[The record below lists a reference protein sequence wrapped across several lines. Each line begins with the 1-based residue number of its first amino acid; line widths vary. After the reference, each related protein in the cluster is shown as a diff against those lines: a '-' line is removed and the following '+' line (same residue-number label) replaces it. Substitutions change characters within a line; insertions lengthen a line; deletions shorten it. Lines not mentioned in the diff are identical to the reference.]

1 MAALTDKVALVTGA
15 NSGLGKATALGLA
28 KLGATVVMV
37 CRSRERGA
45 AAKAAIIAASGNSS
59 VDLLLADLSSQQA
72 IRQLAQDFK
81 AKYAHLHLLIN
92 NAGGV
97 FYTRSTSAD
106 GLEYSLAFN
115 HLAPFLLTNL
125 LLDTLKASAPAR
137 IINVT
142 TRPFRTSYLHFD
154 DLQFE
159 KRAYNGMQAYSET
172 KLGNILFTYELARRL
187 EGTGV
192 MVNCVHPGVFKSN
205 FGQNTTGQPLM
216 FRLMMPLF
224 RPFMAEADR
233 AAERVLYLA
242 TSPEVEG
249 ISGKYFADKK
259 EITAPPQAYDREAN
273 RRLWEVSSALTG
285 LA

>member
-1 MAALTDKVALVTGA
+1 MATMTDKVALVTGA

-28 KLGATVVMV
+28 RLGATVIMV
-37 CRSRERGA
+37 CRDRSRGE
-45 AAKAAIIAASGNSS
+45 AAKAEIIAASGNAS

-81 AKYAHLHLLIN
+81 AKYARLHLLIN

-142 TRPFRTSYLHFD
+142 TRPFRNSYLHFD

-159 KRAYNGMQAYSET
+159 KRRYNGMQAYSES

-187 EGTGV
+187 EGTEV
-192 MVNCVHPGVFKSN
+192 TVNCVHPGVFKSN
-205 FGQNTTGQPLM
+205 FGQSATGQPLM

-242 TSPEVEG
+242 TSPEMEG
-249 ISGKYFADKK
+249 VSGKYIADKK
-259 EITAPPQAYDREAN
+259 EIASPPQSYDREAN
-273 RRLWEVSSALTG
+273 RQLWEVSSALTG